1 MSTGGLLIRYQ
12 GFLPPAIPTKLA
24 NDVVPAF
31 RIGIIIAL
39 QVVIWISDVN
49 LALVD
54 NVDEGS
60 NRRSCTSAVGA
71 ERVSGCDTC
80 SLVVL
85 VVYQ

>member
-39 QVVIWISDVN
+39 QVVIRISDVN

-54 NVDEGS
+54 NVD
-60 NRRSCTSAVGA
+60 
-71 ERVSGCDTC
+71 
-80 SLVVL
+80 
-85 VVYQ
+85 